1 MAKAKQSREAQL
13 ETALKN
19 LVEACDHVQLLTG
32 KVSTETVVD
41 MRKCLKLLNAND
53 KARELLG
60 MD

>member
-41 MRKCLKLLNAND
+41 MRKCLKLLSAND
-53 KARELLG
+53 KARELLRR
-60 MD
+60 D